1 MNLTFLLSHLLLQ
14 GNLFAKCNNTRGANV
29 EKIRAALTDQMAAQ
43 AKPTDKHKKLS
54 DGGGLHLLIH
64 PSGAKYWHISYRFA
78 GKQNTL
84 SLGVYPD
91 VSLADARER
100 RDDVRKLLADGINPS
115 DVQRIRKAAQR
126 AELQAQK
133 EAQIADEGRLI
144 AATRFMLD
152 NEGALSFRF
161 GNHHIALTSAET
173 IELRI
178 FLDTTRTVT
187 AKVTSCH

>member
-1 MNLTFLLSHLLLQ
+1 M
-14 GNLFAKCNNTRGANV
+14 
-29 EKIRAALTDQMAAQ
+29 EKIRAALTDQIAAQ
-43 AKPTDKHKKLS
+43 AKPTDKHQKLS
-54 DGGGLHLLIH
+54 DGGGLHLLVH
-64 PSGAKYWHISYRFA
+64 PSGGKYWHISYRFA

-84 SLGVYPD
+84 SVGIYPD

-115 DVQRIRKAAQR
+115 DVQRVRKAAQR

-133 EAQIADEGRLI
+133 EAQIADKGRLI

-161 GNHHIALTSAET
+161 GNRHIALTSSET
-173 IELRI
+173 IELRA
-178 FLDTTRTVT
+178 FLDATRTVT
-187 AKVTSCH
+187 AKVTSCP

>member
-1 MNLTFLLSHLLLQ
+1 M
-14 GNLFAKCNNTRGANV
+14 
-29 EKIRAALTDQMAAQ
+29 EIIRAALTDQMVAQ
-43 AKPTDKHKKLS
+43 AKPAGKHKKLT

-100 RDDVRKLLADGINPS
+100 RDGVRKLLADGLNPS
-115 DVQRIRKAAQR
+115 DVQRIKKAAQR

-133 EAQIADEGRLI
+133 EAQIANEGRLF
-144 AATRFMLD
+144 AATRFTLD

-161 GNHHIALTSAET
+161 GNRHIALTSPET
-173 IELRI
+173 IELRA
-178 FLDTTRTVT
+178 FLDATRTVT
-187 AKVTSCH
+187 AKVPSCP